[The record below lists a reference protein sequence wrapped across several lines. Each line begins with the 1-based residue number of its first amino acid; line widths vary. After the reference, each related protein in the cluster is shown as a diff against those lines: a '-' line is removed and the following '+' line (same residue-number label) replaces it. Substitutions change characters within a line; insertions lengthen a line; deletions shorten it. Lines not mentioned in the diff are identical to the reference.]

1 MTVRGIVAVVAAV
14 HIAGA
19 TAREA
24 LAQSAQPFSVQASLL
39 AASQKIGKSAISGF
53 GFEGQL
59 RYTPLSLWSLGVGV
73 QYSAHSSGDESIDI
87 TGVFLE
93 PRYAVDIGSDRF
105 APYLAG
111 RLAFLRESATL
122 FQDPQSPTVLLEVSS
137 NGSAFGAG
145 AGLLI
150 RGSARVNIDI
160 GAAFVSQSFGDASS
174 QGTTFTFAR
183 FTGYVAKAG
192 VSIGFGSR

>member
-14 HIAGA
+14 CVAGA
-19 TAREA
+19 TARDA
-24 LAQSAQPFSVQASLL
+24 LAQSAQPYSLQLSGL
-39 AASQKIGKSAISGF
+39 AASQKIGQSAISGF

-59 RYTPLSLWSLGVGV
+59 RYTPGVWSFGLGV
-73 QYSAHSSGDESIDI
+73 QSSAHSSGDESIDI

-93 PRYAVDIGSDRF
+93 PRYAIDVGSNRL
-105 APYLAG
+105 APYVAG

-122 FQDPQSPTVLLEVSS
+122 FQDPESPTVLLEVSS

-150 RGSARVNIDI
+150 RGSPRVNIDI
-160 GAAFVSQSFGDASS
+160 GAAFVSQAFGDASS
-174 QGTTFTFAR
+174 QGTTFKFAR